1 MNITLRL
8 SEAHQGIESIVV
20 SDKDGVEIASAPADA
35 LSSGEARQS
44 SQILS
49 TIFTLTHE
57 QCDKLP
63 EFKKTNFLM
72 SEFGTSGVLVQANY
86 APIVITVKAD
96 RRKVSDGQL
105 LESVD
110 QVKALFSGIR
120 PQLAA
125 VTTA

>member
-1 MNITLRL
+1 
-8 SEAHQGIESIVV
+8 
-20 SDKDGVEIASAPADA
+20 
-35 LSSGEARQS
+35 
-44 SQILS
+44 
-49 TIFTLTHE
+49 
-57 QCDKLP
+57 
-63 EFKKTNFLM
+63 M